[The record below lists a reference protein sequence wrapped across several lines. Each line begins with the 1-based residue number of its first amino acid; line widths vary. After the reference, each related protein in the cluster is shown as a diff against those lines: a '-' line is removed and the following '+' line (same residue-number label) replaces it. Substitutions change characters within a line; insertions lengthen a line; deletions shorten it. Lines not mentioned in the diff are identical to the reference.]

1 MLIRNC
7 GHWTQ
12 QEHPEETN
20 TRHDRLAETAFP
32 HMSTETI
39 FNIANNG
46 ILVFWLLLIV
56 APRWRG
62 TDILVHSAVG
72 AGGDRAHLY
81 LADRNVVFFG
91 GALPAGGN
99 FSSLAGV
106 MAFFTSPVAATAGWI
121 HYLVFD
127 LFIGAWQVRDAHA
140 RGIPHLA
147 VVPCLVLTLLA
158 GPVGLL
164 LYLAL
169 RAGLRRGGFF
179 LADAV

>member
-1 MLIRNC
+1 MS
-7 GHWTQ
+7 
-12 QEHPEETN
+12 PETV
-20 TRHDRLAETAFP
+20 
-32 HMSTETI
+32 

-56 APRWRG
+56 APHWRV
-62 TDILVHSAVG
+62 TETLVQSVVVPVIIGLTYTWLIAT
-72 AGGDRAHLY
+72 
-81 LADRNVVFFG
+81 VFFG
-91 GALPAGGN
+91 GALPEGGN

-127 LFIGAWQVRDAHA
+127 LFVGAWQVRDAQR
-140 RGIPHLA
+140 RGIAHLA
-147 VVPCLVLTLLA
+147 VIPCLVLTLLA

-169 RAGLRRGGFF
+169 RTGMRRGG
-179 LADAV
+179 LLLEDAV

>member
-1 MLIRNC
+1 MS
-7 GHWTQ
+7 
-12 QEHPEETN
+12 PETV
-20 TRHDRLAETAFP
+20 
-32 HMSTETI
+32 

-56 APRWRG
+56 APHWRV
-62 TDILVHSAVG
+62 TETLVQSVVVPVIIGLTYTWLIAT
-72 AGGDRAHLY
+72 
-81 LADRNVVFFG
+81 VFFG
-91 GALPAGGN
+91 GALPEGGN

-127 LFIGAWQVRDAHA
+127 LFVGAWQVRDAQR
-140 RGIPHLA
+140 RGITHLA
-147 VVPCLVLTLLA
+147 VIPCLVLTLLA

-169 RAGLRRGGFF
+169 RTGMRRGGF
-179 LADAV
+179 LLEDAV

>member
-1 MLIRNC
+1 
-7 GHWTQ
+7 
-12 QEHPEETN
+12 
-20 TRHDRLAETAFP
+20 
-32 HMSTETI
+32 MSTETI

-62 TDILVHSAVG
+62 TDILVQSAVVPVVIG
-72 AGGDRAHLY
+72 LTYTWLIAI
-81 LADRNVVFFG
+81 VFFG

-99 FSSLAGV
+99 FTSLAGV

>member
-1 MLIRNC
+1 MS
-7 GHWTQ
+7 
-12 QEHPEETN
+12 PETV
-20 TRHDRLAETAFP
+20 
-32 HMSTETI
+32 

-56 APRWRG
+56 APHWRV
-62 TDILVHSAVG
+62 TDMLVQAVVVPVIIG
-72 AGGDRAHLY
+72 LTYTWLIAT
-81 LADRNVVFFG
+81 VFFG
-91 GALPAGGN
+91 GALPEGGN

-127 LFIGAWQVRDAHA
+127 LFVGAWQVRDAQR
-140 RGIPHLA
+140 RGITHLA
-147 VVPCLVLTLLA
+147 VIPCLVLTLLA

-169 RAGLRRGGFF
+169 RTGMRRGGF
-179 LADAV
+179 LLEDAV

>member
-1 MLIRNC
+1 
-7 GHWTQ
+7 
-12 QEHPEETN
+12 
-20 TRHDRLAETAFP
+20 
-32 HMSTETI
+32 MSANLI

-46 ILVFWLLLIV
+46 ILVFWLLLIA

-62 TDILVHSAVG
+62 TDILVQS
-72 AGGDRAHLY
+72 
-81 LADRNVVFFG
+81 VVVPVVIGLTYTWLIATVFIG
-91 GALPAGGN
+91 GALPEGGN

-121 HYLVFD
+121 YYLVFD
-127 LFIGAWQVRDAHA
+127 LFIGAWQVRDAQA

-147 VVPCLVLTLLA
+147 VVPCLILTLLA

-169 RAGLRRGGFF
+169 RAGMRRGGFF

>member
-1 MLIRNC
+1 MS
-7 GHWTQ
+7 
-12 QEHPEETN
+12 PETV
-20 TRHDRLAETAFP
+20 
-32 HMSTETI
+32 

-56 APRWRG
+56 APHWRV
-62 TDILVHSAVG
+62 TETLVQSVVVPVIIGLTYTWLIAT
-72 AGGDRAHLY
+72 
-81 LADRNVVFFG
+81 VFFG
-91 GALPAGGN
+91 GALPEGGN

-127 LFIGAWQVRDAHA
+127 LFVGAWQVRDAPR
-140 RGIPHLA
+140 RGITHLA
-147 VVPCLVLTLLA
+147 VIPCLVLTLLA

-169 RAGLRRGGFF
+169 RTGMRRGGF
-179 LADAV
+179 LLEDAV